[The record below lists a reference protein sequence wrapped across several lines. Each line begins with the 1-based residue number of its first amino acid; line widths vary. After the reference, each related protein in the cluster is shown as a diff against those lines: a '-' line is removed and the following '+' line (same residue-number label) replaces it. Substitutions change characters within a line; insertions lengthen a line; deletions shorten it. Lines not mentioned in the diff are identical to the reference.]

1 MRYSTIMATAFV
13 GLAFVGLATV
23 ASAQD
28 TTQAPTRL
36 PSAKVTAELGK
47 VVTVQNDR
55 REAVRFFIEAGTAE
69 RMLGLVP
76 PNSTSEL
83 QLPTWTVNAKR
94 SIVVLAVA
102 ENSAQVIAR
111 YQVPLVAG
119 QMMGLLVPPSE
130 GLPAGDSIFI
140 ALPKGMGTT
149 ATVTVENTRAHPVAI
164 FAEQGLRFVRL
175 GEIAANTQGTL
186 PLPSSMLS
194 GKEGV
199 RIFARP
205 GGAAE
210 RSTQS
215 LKLRGG
221 DHIAVIVM

>member
-1 MRYSTIMATAFV
+1 MRYSTIMVAAAFV
-13 GLAFVGLATV
+13 GLASV
-23 ASAQD
+23 AGAQD

-47 VVTVQNDR
+47 VVMVQNDR
-55 REAVRFFIEAGTAE
+55 REAVRFFIEAGKAE
-69 RMLGLVP
+69 RMLGLVA

-83 QLPTWTVNAKR
+83 QLPAWTVNGQRA
-94 SIVVLAVA
+94 IVVLAVA
-102 ENSAQVIAR
+102 EKSQQVIAR
-111 YQVPLVAG
+111 YEVALVPG

-130 GLPAGDSIFI
+130 GLPRGDSLFI
-140 ALPKGMGTT
+140 TLPKGIGTA
-149 ATVTVENTRAHPVAI
+149 ATVTVENGRPHPVAV

-175 GEIAANTQGTL
+175 GEIAANEQGTL
-186 PLPSSMLS
+186 ALPASMLS

-215 LKLRGG
+215 LKLREG